1 MRIDTRKL
9 TTLAMLSAMA
19 FALAAFVRV
28 PIVLFLRYDPKDVII
43 AIAGLIYGPIAAFV
57 VTLVVS
63 ITQMFTISQTG
74 PIGLMMNIIAST
86 AFCCT
91 AAVIYKKNRT
101 LKGAV
106 IGLAVASIF
115 ATAVMMMWNYI
126 ITPVF
131 MNVPREQVVALMIPA
146 FLPFNLISNILN
158 AALTL
163 LLYKPVRAALQA
175 SRMMP
180 KVENEGKAGKFSV
193 GIAVSALFLIAT
205 CVLWVLILQ
214 GII

>member
-1 MRIDTRKL
+1 M
-9 TTLAMLSAMA
+9 MSAMA

-28 PIVLFLRYDPKDVII
+28 PVVLFLRYDPKDVII
-43 AIAGLIYGPIAAFV
+43 AIAGLIYGPMAAFGV
-57 VTLVVS
+57 SVVVS
-63 ITQMFTISQTG
+63 VTQMLTISQTG
-74 PIGLMMNIIAST
+74 PIGLLMNIIAST

-101 LKGAV
+101 IKGAV
-106 IGLAVASIF
+106 LGLVVATIF

-131 MNVPREQVVALMIPA
+131 MAVPREQIVALMIPA
-146 FLPFNLISNILN
+146 FLPFNLISNTLN
-158 AALTL
+158 AAFTL
-163 LLYKPVRAALQA
+163 LLYKPVRAALLA

-180 KVENEGKAGKFSV
+180 KPENDGKVGKFSL
-193 GIAVSALFLIAT
+193 GIVLSALFLIAT

-214 GII
+214 GVI

>member
-1 MRIDTRKL
+1 MQIDTRKL
-9 TTLAMLSAMA
+9 TTLAMMSAMA

-28 PIVLFLRYDPKDVII
+28 PVVLFLRYDPKDVII
-43 AIAGLIYGPIAAFV
+43 AIAGLIYGPFAAFAV
-57 VTLVVS
+57 ALVVS
-63 ITQMFTISQTG
+63 VTQMLTVSQTG
-74 PIGLMMNIIAST
+74 PIGLLMNIIAST

-91 AAVIYKKNRT
+91 AALVYKKKRT
-101 LKGAV
+101 LTGAV
-106 IGLAVASIF
+106 LGLTVAAIF

-158 AALTL
+158 AAFSL
-163 LLYKPVRAALQA
+163 LLYKPVRAALQS
-175 SRMMP
+175 SRMLP
-180 KVENEGKAGKFSV
+180 IESEGKSGRFNW
-193 GIAVSALFLIAT
+193 GIAASALFVIAT